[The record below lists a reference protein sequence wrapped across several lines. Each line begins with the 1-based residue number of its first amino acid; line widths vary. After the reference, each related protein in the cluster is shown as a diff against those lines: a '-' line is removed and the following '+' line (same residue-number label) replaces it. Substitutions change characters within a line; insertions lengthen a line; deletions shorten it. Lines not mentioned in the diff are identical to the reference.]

1 MNKGKALFFSI
12 LTLVVTAQVA
22 AEFRYDPINDRFCSL
37 PMAPDVNQLEYHNLV
52 LDYMRAERRE
62 QQFLG
67 QQLGLT
73 WRQFT
78 NEEWRNFRNF
88 YYQYLMRVGT
98 STAFRFI
105 DDLKTSWTFG
115 YFHTY
120 EARSRF
126 IGYW

>member
-1 MNKGKALFFSI
+1 MKKWMALVCSI
-12 LTLVVTAQVA
+12 LMVFSSQLSF
-22 AEFRYDPINDRFCSL
+22 AEFRYDPVTDCFCSL
-37 PMAPDVNQLEYHNLV
+37 PMAPDVNQVEYHSLV

-67 QQLGLT
+67 QQYNLQS
-73 WRQFT
+73 RQM
-78 NEEWRNFRNF
+78 NDIEWQNFRNF
-88 YYQYLMRVGT
+88 YYEYLMRVGT

-105 DDLKTSWTFG
+105 QDLKTSWPAG
-115 YFHTY
+115 YFHNY